1 MLYDVKGDVQDA
13 GRAFERV
20 EDIEGCP
27 ETRTKSGL
35 FAVLWF
41 RYDTLL
47 YNEVTVKILV
57 RIQRDYQRT
66 RGFTPFSEN
75 SYDGT

>member
-1 MLYDVKGDVQDA
+1 MLRGMYRILVVRSSTWK
-13 GRAFERV
+13 
-20 EDIEGCP
+20 IEKVVLK
-27 ETRTKSGL
+27 RDRSRGL

-41 RYDTLL
+41 RYDTWL
-47 YNEVTVKILV
+47 YNDITVKILV

-75 SYDGT
+75 SYYGT